1 MIARIRQSLLRRP
14 ALLLSCALFAL
25 TSQSLAVTLDW
36 CLHGE
41 DAHVELAAAPH
52 AAAVPAMAHE
62 DCHGDGHGVSAG
74 PDPGAC
80 DGLMFSVVIDAA
92 TTLAFVPDFTAVP
105 AFVVYLPAVAEPGA
119 AAAWH
124 ASRARA
130 SVAEQPPH
138 PRIPGVRAGTS
149 TRLLI

>member
-1 MIARIRQSLLRRP
+1 MIFRLRQSLLHRP
-14 ALLLSCALFAL
+14 ALLLSCALLAL

-52 AAAVPAMAHE
+52 ATAVPATAHA
-62 DCHGDGHGVSAG
+62 DCHGDEHVLSA
-74 PDPGAC
+74 DPATGAC
-80 DGLMFSVVIDAA
+80 DGLMFAAVIDAA
-92 TTLAFVPDFTAVP
+92 TTVALVPDFTAVP
-105 AFVVYLPAVAEPGA
+105 AFVVYLPAAAEPRA

-130 SVAEQPPH
+130 SLAEQPPH
-138 PRIPGVRAGTS
+138 TRIPGVLAGTS